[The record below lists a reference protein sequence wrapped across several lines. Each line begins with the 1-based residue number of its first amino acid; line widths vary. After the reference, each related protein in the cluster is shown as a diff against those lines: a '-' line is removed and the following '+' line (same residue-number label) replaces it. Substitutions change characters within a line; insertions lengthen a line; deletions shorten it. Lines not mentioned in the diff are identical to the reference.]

1 MKAYVVDVQITVN
14 AADADAAIR
23 SIENWLPDPASTY
36 HQPVD
41 SYLIKP
47 VSALQKYSKE
57 ELQNIAKTPIL
68 DWPNDLR
75 AEVLEMV
82 LFDVGESYC
91 ENVGQE
97 NIDEEMEYVLERI
110 IQRV

>member
-1 MKAYVVDVQITVN
+1 MKAYVVDVQITVL
-14 AADADAAIR
+14 ADNADAAIR
-23 SIENWLPDPASTY
+23 SVENWLPDPASTN

-57 ELQNIAKTPIL
+57 ELQNIAKTPHQ

-75 AEVLEMV
+75 AEVLELV
-82 LFDVGESYC
+82 LYDVGDSYC
-91 ENVGQE
+91 SEIGQE
-97 NIDEEMEYVLERI
+97 TIDEEMEHVLERI
-110 IQRV
+110 IQTD